1 MDGFL
6 TVGGIV
12 SCVAGGFFHLLALQ
26 KSKKAYQLEHH
37 VLSLDGRGR
46 DGIQTVLDVLPLMVA
61 LTGTIF
67 CRKPVSCS
75 LSDRECAIVERVEEK
90 KVESLVN
97 NVWVG
102 GYEHISLD
110 RREQV
115 FGVLVDDVV
124 LPVVRPL
131 SLEGKYL
138 QKTGEQFE
146 PNPNER
152 SLVHQ
157 VVGQVSGHRDLGIR
171 TTERCLPVG
180 TVVTA
185 VGELAWETVDSTS
198 LDSDQATLMRNPK
211 GLSSTALVIRRPSG
225 KNKDKNHFMLWE
237 GAAFGE
243 IIDMYRGAASFAS
256 TASTYCFIV
265 GASMIGTTLF
275 RMLHRKY
282 RERAFL
288 KKFRQNL
295 RDKRRNTRRTHDEG
309 EEQQHDEDEEEDSE
323 ETGHVCVVCMDAP
336 SSKAYPCGHLCIC
349 SSCSTR
355 GSVSTACPI
364 CRTRGKPIVIYSV

>member
-6 TVGGIV
+6 TVAGTV
-12 SCVAGGFFHLLALQ
+12 SCVVGGIFHLVSVEKARTAHQLA
-26 KSKKAYQLEHH
+26 HH
-37 VLSLDGRGR
+37 VLSLDGQGK

-75 LSDRECAIVERVEEK
+75 LSDKECAIVERVEEK

-97 NVWVG
+97 TVWVG
-102 GYEHISLD
+102 GYEHMSLD

-124 LPVVRPL
+124 VPVVRPL
-131 SLEGKYL
+131 SLQGKYL
-138 QKTGEQFE
+138 QKSGEQFE
-146 PNPNER
+146 PNPNEH

-185 VGELAWETVDSTS
+185 VGELAWETFDSTCLQS
-198 LDSDQATLMRNPK
+198 EQATLMRNPK
-211 GLSSTALVIRRPSG
+211 GLSSTALVLRRPSG
-225 KNKDKNHFMLWE
+225 ENKDKPHFMLWE
-237 GAAFGE
+237 GASFAE
-243 IIDMYRGAASFAS
+243 IIDMYRGAASFAG

-275 RMLHRKY
+275 RRVHRKY
-282 RERAFL
+282 REHMFL
-288 KKFRQNL
+288 KTFRQNF
-295 RDKRRNTRRTHDEG
+295 REKRRNTRRTAASG
-309 EEQQHDEDEEEDSE
+309 EEEEDDDDDTSKESE
-323 ETGHVCVVCMDAP
+323 HVCVVCMDAP

-355 GSVSTACPI
+355 GSVSTTCPI